1 MSYLTLLGRLAA
13 TATLAASV
21 LLSPLAIA
29 QQAPAPSS
37 YLTLGQAIPS
47 DSINKTEVLEFFAYS
62 CPHCAV
68 MEPLVEEW
76 SQGFDAENVV
86 LKRVPVAF
94 NAGMGDLQRTYF
106 VLESLERLDLHPKL
120 FAALHK
126 EKRPLFDKKA
136 IRKWAAENGIT
147 EADFDNAFDS
157 FGVQTKANRANDL
170 IRLYQIQGTPS
181 LAIAGKYITS
191 PAMTNGYS
199 ETINIA
205 DVLLK
210 QASVAN

>member
-1 MSYLTLLGRLAA
+1 MSSLKLLSRLAA

-21 LLSPLAIA
+21 LLSPATLA

-37 YLTLGQAIPS
+37 YVTLGQAVPS
-47 DSINKTEVLEFFAYS
+47 DSIDKTEVLEFFAYS

-68 MEPLVEEW
+68 MEPLVQKW
-76 SQGFDAENVV
+76 SQGFDENVI

-94 NAGMGDLQRTYF
+94 NAGMGDLQRSYF
-106 VLESLERLDLHPKL
+106 VLEALGRLDLHPKL
-120 FAALHK
+120 FAALHQ

-136 IRKWAAENGIT
+136 IRKWAADNGID
-147 EADFDNAFDS
+147 EKDFDNAFTS
-157 FGVQTKANRANDL
+157 FGVQTKTNRANDL

-181 LAIAGKYITS
+181 LAIAGKYVTS
-191 PAMTNGYS
+191 PAMANGYD
-199 ETINIA
+199 ETINVA

-210 QASVAN
+210 QAQ